1 MATVQKRG
9 ENSYRLTCYH
19 EGKRYRK
26 TIKAKSKT
34 EAKNRAAAFEAKISL
49 TKEKDYSKIILAKFA
64 QKWLDRKRDNLAAKT
79 LVSYKGTLNR
89 HILPYFGR
97 RKINSLKPIDFVD
110 FYDYLKKEKGLGGR
124 SVNMNHR
131 IMNIMF
137 NDAVKWKLIEY
148 NPLRKV
154 DAPKFKRKR
163 GNYYDLEQLR
173 ALLLAIDENNVE
185 SKYRV
190 SVYIAVYC
198 GLRVGE
204 VLGLE
209 WKDIDFEKML
219 ITIRR
224 SSVYAA
230 GEVITKE
237 PKNESSIRNI
247 YFGEALKIELLKHK
261 EVQDT
266 LSSVVPG
273 WTETDRLLTKKE
285 GGPMFPQSV
294 GQWFSKFIKRHNLDK
309 ITFHGLRH
317 TAATLMITN
326 GTDVRTVAERLDQSD
341 ASTTRIY
348 SHHLTRANKKAA
360 LDL

>member
-1 MATVQKRG
+1 
-9 ENSYRLTCYH
+9 
-19 EGKRYRK
+19 
-26 TIKAKSKT
+26 
-34 EAKNRAAAFEAKISL
+34 
-49 TKEKDYSKIILAKFA
+49 
-64 QKWLDRKRDNLAAKT
+64 
-79 LVSYKGTLNR
+79 
-89 HILPYFGR
+89 
-97 RKINSLKPIDFVD
+97 
-110 FYDYLKKEKGLGGR
+110 
-124 SVNMNHR
+124 
-131 IMNIMF
+131 MF
-137 NDAVKWKLIEY
+137 NGAVKWELIEY

-294 GQWFSKFIKRHNLDK
+294 GQWFTKFIKRHNLDK

-317 TAATLMITN
+317 YVESLIMVSHFIKSTNKAT
-326 GTDVRTVAERLDQSD
+326 
-341 ASTTRIY
+341 
-348 SHHLTRANKKAA
+348 
-360 LDL
+360 